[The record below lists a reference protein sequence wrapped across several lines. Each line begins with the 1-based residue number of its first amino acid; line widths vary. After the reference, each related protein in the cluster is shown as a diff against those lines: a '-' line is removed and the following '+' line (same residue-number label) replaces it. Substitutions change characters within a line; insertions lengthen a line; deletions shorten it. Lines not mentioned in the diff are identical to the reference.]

1 MKNLHQSRSILIPL
15 LPNSFNLC
23 NSCFLQDSWKPL
35 LVPAPPTLAGV
46 QQKLDMCFAESNLIK
61 LFRGFTRLHL
71 AICSYLLLHW
81 FSLHWKSGIFS
92 SPLLTFPQEAFLTCA
107 NSMCLGC
114 FDHQK
119 YQINPFE
126 LLGHLRTTDKSSLIS
141 VDFVRHHLP
150 SQNTKTFWDLCA

>member
-1 MKNLHQSRSILIPL
+1 MKNLHQSRSLLIPL

-107 NSMCLGC
+107 NSMCLVVLITKNIRSIPLNCWGIYV
-114 FDHQK
+114 QLT
-119 YQINPFE
+119 NPAW
-126 LLGHLRTTDKSSLIS
+126 SQ